1 MCFVKNIVTFQQGR
15 RMEIPCL
22 RYRQK
27 SSLGCLGL
35 TLEQSD
41 GERVSSPAGTRKDD
55 RVFPKPSTTKDSRAA
70 EATDGFPMAESKS
83 SNRVI
88 VQWIMDIIDDNRL

>member
-1 MCFVKNIVTFQQGR
+1 M
-15 RMEIPCL
+15 
-22 RYRQK
+22 
-27 SSLGCLGL
+27 

-41 GERVSSPAGTRKDD
+41 GERISSPAGTRKDD
-55 RVFPKPSTTKDSRAA
+55 LVFPKPSTTKDSRAA

-88 VQWIMDIIDDNRL
+88 AQWIMDVIDCNRM

>member
-1 MCFVKNIVTFQQGR
+1 M
-15 RMEIPCL
+15 
-22 RYRQK
+22 
-27 SSLGCLGL
+27 
-35 TLEQSD
+35 
-41 GERVSSPAGTRKDD
+41 SSPAGTRKDD

-88 VQWIMDIIDDNRL
+88 VQWIVDVIDCNRM